1 MQSEPGQ
8 RNKDATESVLIQ
20 LRFQELL
27 PGLGE
32 VAAGPLLL
40 CWQKWQLP
48 TQGIGRGRESGA
60 GP

>member
-8 RNKDATESVLIQ
+8 RNKDAPESVLMQ
-20 LRFQELL
+20 LRFRELL

-40 CWQKWQLP
+40 CWQK
-48 TQGIGRGRESGA
+48 
-60 GP
+60 